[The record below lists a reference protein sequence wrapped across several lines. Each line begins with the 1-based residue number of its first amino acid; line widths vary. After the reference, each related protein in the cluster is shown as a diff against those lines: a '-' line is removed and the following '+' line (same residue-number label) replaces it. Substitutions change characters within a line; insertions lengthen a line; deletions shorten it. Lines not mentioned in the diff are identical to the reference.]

1 MTSTYNEHRDS
12 ARLKL
17 QQDKVRALMSDGN
30 FRTLEEISLMTGAPP
45 ASASARLRQLRKEGY
60 EVQREYVRRGLFKY
74 RVVPKPDYPAV
85 TAQQNAGDPKI
96 YICRWN
102 NFDDMIAGKAPDF
115 TETR

>member
-1 MTSTYNEHRDS
+1 MTSTYNESRDG

-74 RVVPKPDYPAV
+74 RVLQPHQHHDGCVYGCEEKWL
-85 TAQQNAGDPKI
+85 AQLPLIRN
-96 YICRWN
+96 
-102 NFDDMIAGKAPDF
+102 
-115 TETR
+115 